1 MAPKEKEKRK
11 AISISLTPRE
21 QNMLREKASAYGLS
35 VSAFIRL
42 AAKAYPEEKDQKKP
56 KGAKK
61 DPNG

>member
-35 VSAFIRL
+35 VSALIRL
-42 AAKAYPEEKDQKKP
+42 AAKAYPEEKDQKKSKRTQ
-56 KGAKK
+56 KGYE
-61 DPNG
+61 